1 MRAVVVNHT
10 GGPDVLEVVDRPTP
24 APGPGRALIRH
35 EAIGLNFID
44 IYHRTG
50 LYPMKIPFIPGSEAA
65 GVVEAVGDGVTQV
78 KPGDRV
84 AYAGG
89 QGAYAEMNVVAADRL
104 VHVPA
109 GISLHVAAA
118 SMLKGMTAEFLA
130 ERVWPSLQPGDPV
143 LVHAA
148 AGGVGGILVQWL
160 KHRGQHVIAAVGGE
174 KKAAIARG
182 HGADVVLDYDQEDV
196 AARVRELTGG
206 AGVRVVY
213 DSVGKATFDASLAS
227 LGKRGL
233 IVCYGNAS
241 GPAPAVEPGRL
252 ARLGSLFLTRPT
264 LFDYIATPAELD
276 AAAATLFG
284 LIGKGVVKIDIGQTW
299 PLADVRQAHEALEGR
314 ATTGATVLIP

>member
-1 MRAVVVNHT
+1 MKAVVIHQT
-10 GGPDVLEVVDRPTP
+10 GGPEVLDIVDRPTP
-24 APGPGRALIRH
+24 TPGPGQALVRH

-50 LYPMKIPFIPGSEAA
+50 LYPMKTPFTPGSEAA
-65 GVVEAVGDGVTQV
+65 GVVEAIGDGVGQV

-89 QGAYAEMNVVAADRL
+89 PGAYADMNLVAADRL
-104 VHVPA
+104 VRLPPE
-109 GISLHVAAA
+109 ISFHVAAA

-130 ERVWPSLQPGDPV
+130 ERVWPALAPGDPV

-160 KHRGQHVIAAVGGE
+160 THRGQTVIAAAGGDR
-174 KKAAIARG
+174 KGAIARAL
-182 HGADVVLDYDQEDV
+182 GAAHVLDYDQVDV
-196 AARVRELTGG
+196 AAKVRDITGG

-213 DSVGKATFDASLAS
+213 DSVGAATFEASLAS
-227 LGKRGL
+227 LAKRGL
-233 IVCYGNAS
+233 LVCYGNAS
-241 GPAPAVEPGRL
+241 GPAPPVEPARL

-264 LFDYIATPAELD
+264 LFDYIATPDELSRAAD
-276 AAAATLFG
+276 ALFG
-284 LIGKGVVKIDIGQTW
+284 LVRQGVLKIDIGQSF
-299 PLADVRQAHEALEGR
+299 PLVQVRKAHEALESR

>member
-1 MRAVVVNHT
+1 MKAVVVNHT
-10 GGPDVLEVVDRPTP
+10 GGPEVLELLDKPTP
-24 APGPGRALIRH
+24 TPGPGQALIRH

-50 LYPMKIPFIPGSEAA
+50 LYPMKAPFTPGSEAA
-65 GVVEAVGDGVTQV
+65 GVVETVGEGVTQV
-78 KPGDRV
+78 KAGDRV

-109 GISLHVAAA
+109 EISFHVAAA

-130 ERVWPSLQPGDPV
+130 ERVWPALKPGDPV

-160 KHRGQHVIAAVGGE
+160 KHRGQYVIAAVGGD
-174 KKAAIARG
+174 KKAAIARN
-182 HGADVVLDYDQEDV
+182 HGADEVLNYDQEDV
-196 AARVRELTGG
+196 AARVREITAG

-213 DSVGKATFDASLAS
+213 DSVGKATFEASLAS

-233 IVCYGNAS
+233 MVCYGNAS
-241 GPAPAVEPGRL
+241 GPAPAIEPGRL

-284 LIGKGVVKIDIGQTW
+284 LIGSGVVKIDIGQTW
-299 PLADVRQAHEALEGR
+299 PLTEVRRAHEALEGR